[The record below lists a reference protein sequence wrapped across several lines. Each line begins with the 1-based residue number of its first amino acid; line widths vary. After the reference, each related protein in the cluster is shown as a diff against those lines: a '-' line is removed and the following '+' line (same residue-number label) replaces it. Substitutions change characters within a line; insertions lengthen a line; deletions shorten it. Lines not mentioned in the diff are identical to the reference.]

1 MAEEVKIVDVAGGP
15 AAEATLQELL
25 KVMKSQAGGGSG
37 GGGDSKGAAAAQGLY
52 TTAVTRGTK
61 SQAKNTKGIDK
72 STSALNKMA
81 SAVGGL
87 VTGTFGI
94 LQNILGGVIGVGV
107 NLIKAFGD
115 GTGTLT
121 DMVSAIPGIGS
132 ILGMFTGYLDNTLT
146 VFQQLSS
153 SGASFNN
160 NLTEIR
166 TSAAGAKVSLESFA
180 SLVGSNT
187 EGLAAFGGTV
197 TQGAAMFGKARK
209 ALNKYEGDLLNMGL
223 TFEEINEGL
232 MDYMTLNRAGS
243 RGQQQDMAKLAE
255 GSAMYSKGLL
265 TLSKLT
271 GKDIKAQKES
281 LAAKQND
288 IAFQMQLS
296 KLRPEERAKVQAG
309 LAEALAAGGDVGA
322 EYFKQ
327 QFLGM
332 PPLTS
337 ATQLFVS
344 TMGDSATA
352 IRSMHEQATN
362 TGVTMKEFSAGTAGR
377 LADFVE
383 GQAKAGASMETMLM
397 AAGAGLDGPA
407 GEIANIMNDMG
418 IKFTDYTDDNGKFNK
433 AKFILDAEAAAK
445 ENDKRQDAAKA
456 LLSFQSTLRNIKLK
470 FETDLVAPLTT
481 LVGPALLKIS
491 TLFDGWVKG
500 DGKTMFASVKKIFDK
515 FTVALDAFG
524 LGGALDT
531 LFTDLGALLGPKL
544 ETMMGT
550 IKGFLFGKTAEEVKT
565 ELAAQESTLK
575 AKQESLQAEYDKL
588 EKAINSGN
596 LVGPESKAAE
606 EKFASIKA
614 QLELVDAK
622 IIETGENLKNPT
634 ASAGLFGDMF
644 GTIWESI
651 SGMDWGT
658 IAISL
663 GVLGA
668 AIVAL
673 GFVAKPVVIPLV
685 AIGVAAAGIGAGA
698 AGVSLLIDSITG
710 SVGKLADG
718 LKKFEN
724 LDSGKLLDVGTSLGP
739 LTAGI
744 MDLAKGGIV
753 ASFVSE
759 GALEGLAKGIKSFE
773 GLDAAGLTPIGTA
786 IKSLGDPIKEIASAG
801 FFANFVSDGALEGL
815 AKGIKSFEGLDVKG
829 LTATGPALAA
839 LQQGIAAFTGDG
851 VLDSVS
857 KGVGGFIS
865 SLFGGEEGQFD
876 ALIDGLKK
884 FEEVNADAIHKVG
897 TGLQGLSEFASS
909 DVDLGQINFS
919 ADGLQRLNDITKTL
933 DADAITK
940 YNEAL
945 EKLVEVLGNLNEE
958 LSGANAPGNATAG
971 TNAGSNSPA
980 ANALGNITGS
990 NSQAATD
997 RLNMLVGQLVDLQ
1010 TENNRIGG
1018 KTVKALGGNMQA

>member
-25 KVMKSQAGGGSG
+25 KVMKGSSGGTG
-37 GGGDSKGAAAAQGLY
+37 GGGPSDAASKASDLY

-61 SQAKNTKGIDK
+61 SQAKNTKGLDK
-72 STSALNKMA
+72 STTALEKMA
-81 SAVGGL
+81 SAVGGM
-87 VTGTFGI
+87 VKGTFG
-94 LQNILGGVIGVGV
+94 LLKNVLGGMIGIST
-107 NLIKAFGD
+107 NLVKAFGD

-160 NLTEIR
+160 NLTLLR
-166 TSAAGAKVSLESFA
+166 VSAAGAKVSLESFA
-180 SLVGSNT
+180 GLIGQNT

-197 TQGAAMFGKARK
+197 TQGAIMFGKART

-243 RGQQQDMAKLAE
+243 RGQQQDMAALAE
-255 GSAMYSKGLL
+255 GSAMYSKSLL
-265 TLSKLT
+265 TLSKLA
-271 GKDIKAQKES
+271 GKDIKAQKEA

-288 IAFQMQLS
+288 IAFQMQLA

-337 ATQLFVS
+337 ATQMFVS

-352 IRSMHEQATN
+352 IRAMHEQATN
-362 TGVTMKEFSAGTAGR
+362 TGVTMEQFSAGTAGR
-377 LADFVE
+377 LADFIE

-407 GEIANIMNDMG
+407 GEIAQIMNDMG
-418 IKFTDYTDDNGKFNK
+418 IKFTDYTDENGNFNREKF
-433 AKFILDAEAAAK
+433 LQDAEAAKK
-445 ENDKRQDAAKA
+445 ENDKRDEAAKG
-456 LLSFQSTLRNIKLK
+456 LLAFQQTLRNIKLA
-470 FETDLVAPLTT
+470 FETNIVAPITEAVGPQLKLLGEAFSNANSTT
-481 LVGPALLKIS
+481 LTPFIEKIGAEIEKV
-491 TLFDGWVKG
+491 TAD
-500 DGKTMFASVKKIFDK
+500 INK
-515 FTVALDAFG
+515 FGVA
-524 LGGALDT
+524 GALDSLITRIGVAAKPVFTGMMDT
-531 LFTDLGALLGPKL
+531 LSRFIFGETKTDMEARLNETKADLESQSAEIDAQIKALQ
-544 ETMMGT
+544 
-550 IKGFLFGKTAEEVKT
+550 T
-565 ELAAQESTLK
+565 ELPNLSGAAADAAT
-575 AKQESLQAEYDKL
+575 KQIQGLEQQLANVGRQIGETQVEIDGAED
-588 EKAINSGN
+588 S
-596 LVGPESKAAE
+596 S
-606 EKFASIKA
+606 
-614 QLELVDAK
+614 
-622 IIETGENLKNPT
+622 
-634 ASAGLFGDMF
+634 GLFGDTF
-644 GTIWESI
+644 STIWESI
-651 SGMDWGT
+651 KEMDWGT
-658 IAISL
+658 VAISL
-663 GVLGA
+663 GVMGA

-673 GFVAKPVVIPLV
+673 GFAAKPVVLPLI
-685 AIGVAAAGIGAGA
+685 AIGAAAAGIGVGA
-698 AGVSLLIDSITG
+698 SGIADLIDSITG

-718 LKKFEN
+718 VKKFED
-724 LDSGKLLDVGTSLGP
+724 LDSGKLLDVGNALGP
-739 LTAGI
+739 LTTNI

-753 ASFVSE
+753 ASFVGE
-759 GALEGLAKGIKSFE
+759 GALEGLAAGVKSFE
-773 GLDAAGLTPIGTA
+773 GLDAATLTPIGAA
-786 IKSLGDPIKEIASAG
+786 IQGLGDPIKEIASAG

-815 AKGIKSFEGLDVKG
+815 AKGVKSFEGLDVKG

-876 ALIDGLKK
+876 ALIEGLKK

-897 TGLQGLSEFASS
+897 TGLQGLSEFATS

-919 ADGLQRLNDITKTL
+919 ADGLERLNDITKTL
-933 DADAITK
+933 DAGAITK

-945 EKLVEVLGNLNEE
+945 EKLVEVLGELNTE
-958 LSGANAPGNATAG
+958 LSGANVPGATGGGATSG
-971 TNAGSNSPA
+971 PSPA
-980 ANALGNITGS
+980 ANALGNVSGS
-990 NSQAATD
+990 NSNSATE
-997 RLNMLVGQLVDLQ
+997 RLNMLVSQLVELQ

>member
-25 KVMKSQAGGGSG
+25 KVMKGGAGGGG
-37 GGGDSKGAAAAQGLY
+37 GGGSSDAASKASDLY
-52 TTAVTRGTK
+52 TAAVTRGTK
-61 SQAKNTKGIDK
+61 SQAKNTKGLDK
-72 STSALNKMA
+72 STTALEKMA
-81 SAVGGL
+81 GAVSFL
-87 VTGTFGI
+87 ATGAFGI
-94 LQNILGGVIGVGV
+94 LQNVIGGIIGVGV

-160 NLTEIR
+160 NLTLIR

-180 SLVGSNT
+180 SLIGSNT

-197 TQGAAMFGKARK
+197 TQGAIMFGKART

-243 RGQQQDMAKLAE
+243 RGQQQDMAALAE
-255 GSAMYSKGLL
+255 GSAMYSKSLL
-265 TLSKLT
+265 TLSKLA
-271 GKDIKAQKES
+271 GKDIKAQKEA

-288 IAFQMQLS
+288 IAFQMQLA
-296 KLRPEERAKVQAG
+296 KLRPEERQKVQAG

-337 ATQLFVS
+337 ATQMFVS

-352 IRSMHEQATN
+352 IRAMHEQATN
-362 TGVTMKEFSAGTAGR
+362 TGVTMEQFSAGTAGR
-377 LADFVE
+377 LADFIQ
-383 GQAKAGASMETMLM
+383 GQANAGASMEAMLM

-407 GEIANIMNDMG
+407 AEIAGIMNDMG
-418 IKFTDYTDDNGKFNK
+418 IKFTDYTDENGNFNR
-433 AKFILDAEAAAK
+433 AKFLQDAEAAQK
-445 ENDKRQDAAKA
+445 ENDKRQDAAEA
-456 LLSFQSTLRNIKLK
+456 LLSFQQTLRNIKQQ
-470 FETDLVAPLTT
+470 FEINIVAPLTKS
-481 LVGPALLKIS
+481 LGPALTATSKVFSDWAEGTTIFTDIS
-491 TLFDGWVKG
+491 DAFDAFTADIQDFGFGVAITSLFDSMSTSIGP
-500 DGKTMFASVKKIFDK
+500 FAE
-515 FTVALDAFG
+515 
-524 LGGALDT
+524 
-531 LFTDLGALLGPKL
+531 KL
-544 ETMMGT
+544 IDD
-550 IKGFLFGKTAEEVKT
+550 IKGFLFGKSAEDVKT
-565 ELAAQESTLK
+565 DMQEQIDAVKTGRANMQKELDDITAQ
-575 AKQESLQAEYDKL
+575 
-588 EKAINSGN
+588 INSGA
-596 LVGPESKAAE
+596 LEGPESKVALARQQE
-606 EKFASIKA
+606 LRDRLLETQNRVTEMTTEMDNAGASSG
-614 QLELVDAK
+614 V
-622 IIETGENLKNPT
+622 
-634 ASAGLFGDMF
+634 FGGIF
-644 GTIWESI
+644 GGIWESI
-651 SGMDWGT
+651 KEMNWGLV
-658 IAISL
+658 AISL

-668 AIVAL
+668 AIVGL
-673 GFVAKPVVIPLV
+673 GFVAKPVVVPLV

-698 AGVSLLIDSITG
+698 AGISLLIDSITG

-718 LKKFEN
+718 LAKFEN

-739 LTAGI
+739 LTTGI

-759 GALEGLAKGIKSFE
+759 GALEGLAAGVKSFE
-773 GLDAAGLTPIGTA
+773 GIDAAGLIPIGAA
-786 IKSLGDPIKEIASAG
+786 IQGLGDPIKEIASAG

-815 AKGIKSFEGLDVKG
+815 AKGVKSFEGLDVAG

-876 ALIDGLKK
+876 ALIEGLKK

-897 TGLQGLSEFASS
+897 TGLQGLSEFATS

-919 ADGLQRLNDITKTL
+919 ADGLERLNDITKTL
-933 DADAITK
+933 DAGAIIK

-945 EKLVEVLGNLNEE
+945 EKLVEVLGELNTE
-958 LSGANAPGNATAG
+958 LSGANVPGATGGG
-971 TNAGSNSPA
+971 TTSGPSPA
-980 ANALGNITGS
+980 ANALGNVSGS
-990 NSQAATD
+990 NSNSATE

-1018 KTVKALGGNMQA
+1018 KTVRALGGNMQA

>member
-1 MAEEVKIVDVAGGP
+1 
-15 AAEATLQELL
+15 
-25 KVMKSQAGGGSG
+25 
-37 GGGDSKGAAAAQGLY
+37 
-52 TTAVTRGTK
+52 
-61 SQAKNTKGIDK
+61 
-72 STSALNKMA
+72 MA
-81 SAVGGL
+81 SAVGGM
-87 VTGTFGI
+87 VKGTFG
-94 LQNILGGVIGVGV
+94 LLKNVLGGMIGIST
-107 NLIKAFGD
+107 NLVKAFGD

-160 NLTEIR
+160 NLTLLR
-166 TSAAGAKVSLESFA
+166 VSAAGAKVSLESFA
-180 SLVGSNT
+180 GLIGQNT

-197 TQGAAMFGKARK
+197 TQGAIMFGKART

-243 RGQQQDMAKLAE
+243 RGQQQDMAALAE
-255 GSAMYSKGLL
+255 GSAMYSKSLL
-265 TLSKLT
+265 TLSKLA
-271 GKDIKAQKES
+271 GKDIKAQKEA

-288 IAFQMQLS
+288 IAFQMQLA

-337 ATQLFVS
+337 ATQMFVS

-352 IRSMHEQATN
+352 IRAMHEQATN
-362 TGVTMKEFSAGTAGR
+362 TGVTMEQFSAGTAGR
-377 LADFVE
+377 LADFIE

-407 GEIANIMNDMG
+407 GEIAQIMNDMG
-418 IKFTDYTDDNGKFNK
+418 IKFTDYTDENGNFNREKF
-433 AKFILDAEAAAK
+433 LQDAEAAKK
-445 ENDKRQDAAKA
+445 ENDKRDEAAKG
-456 LLSFQSTLRNIKLK
+456 LLAFQQTLRNIKLA
-470 FETDLVAPLTT
+470 FETNIVAPITEAVGPQLKLLGEAFSNANSTT
-481 LVGPALLKIS
+481 LTPFIEKIGAEIEKV
-491 TLFDGWVKG
+491 TAD
-500 DGKTMFASVKKIFDK
+500 INK
-515 FTVALDAFG
+515 FGVA
-524 LGGALDT
+524 GALDSLITRIGVAAKPVFTGMMDT
-531 LFTDLGALLGPKL
+531 LSRFIFGETKTDMEARLNETKADLESQSAEIDAQIKALQ
-544 ETMMGT
+544 
-550 IKGFLFGKTAEEVKT
+550 T
-565 ELAAQESTLK
+565 ELPNLSGAAADAAT
-575 AKQESLQAEYDKL
+575 KQIQGLEQQLANVGRQIGETQVEIDGAED
-588 EKAINSGN
+588 S
-596 LVGPESKAAE
+596 S
-606 EKFASIKA
+606 
-614 QLELVDAK
+614 
-622 IIETGENLKNPT
+622 
-634 ASAGLFGDMF
+634 GLFGDTF
-644 GTIWESI
+644 STIWESI
-651 SGMDWGT
+651 KEMDWGT
-658 IAISL
+658 VAISL
-663 GVLGA
+663 GVMGA

-673 GFVAKPVVIPLV
+673 GFAAKPVVLPLI
-685 AIGVAAAGIGAGA
+685 AIGAAAAGIGYGA
-698 AGVSLLIDSITG
+698 SGIADLIDSITG

-718 LKKFEN
+718 VKKFED
-724 LDSGKLLDVGTSLGP
+724 LDSGKLLDVGNALGP
-739 LTAGI
+739 LTTNI

-753 ASFVSE
+753 ASFVGE
-759 GALEGLAKGIKSFE
+759 GALEGLAAGVKSFE
-773 GLDAAGLTPIGTA
+773 GLDAATLTPIGAA
-786 IKSLGDPIKEIASAG
+786 IQGLGDPIKEIASAG

-815 AKGIKSFEGLDVKG
+815 AKGVKSFEGLDVKG

-876 ALIDGLKK
+876 ALIEGLKK

-897 TGLQGLSEFASS
+897 TGLQGLSEFATS

-919 ADGLQRLNDITKTL
+919 ADGLERLNDITKTL
-933 DADAITK
+933 DAGAITK

-945 EKLVEVLGNLNEE
+945 EKLVEVLGELNTE
-958 LSGANAPGNATAG
+958 LSGANVPGATGGGATSG
-971 TNAGSNSPA
+971 PSPA
-980 ANALGNITGS
+980 ANALGNVSGS
-990 NSQAATD
+990 NSNSATE
-997 RLNMLVGQLVDLQ
+997 RLNMLVSQLVELQ

>member
-25 KVMKSQAGGGSG
+25 KVMKGSSGGTG
-37 GGGDSKGAAAAQGLY
+37 GGGPSDAASKASDLY

-61 SQAKNTKGIDK
+61 SQAKNTKGLEK
-72 STSALNKMA
+72 STTALEKMA

-87 VTGTFGI
+87 VTGAFG
-94 LQNILGGVIGVGV
+94 LLKNVLGGVIGIST
-107 NLIKAFGD
+107 NLVKAFGD

-160 NLTEIR
+160 NLTLLR
-166 TSAAGAKVSLESFA
+166 VSAAGAKVSLESFA
-180 SLVGSNT
+180 GLIGQNT

-197 TQGAAMFGKARK
+197 TQGAIMFGKARR

-243 RGQQQDMAKLAE
+243 RGQQQDMAALAE
-255 GSAMYSKGLL
+255 GSAMYSKSLM
-265 TLSKLT
+265 TLSKLA
-271 GKDIKAQKES
+271 GKDIKAQKEA

-288 IAFQMQLS
+288 IAFQMQLA

-337 ATQLFVS
+337 ATQMFVS

-352 IRSMHEQATN
+352 IRAMHEQATN
-362 TGVTMKEFSAGTAGR
+362 TGVTMEQFSAGTAGR

-407 GEIANIMNDMG
+407 GEIAQIMNDMG
-418 IKFTDYTDDNGKFNK
+418 IKFTDYTDANGNFNK
-433 AKFILDAEAAAK
+433 AKFIQDAEAAQK
-445 ENDKRQDAAKA
+445 ENDKRDEAAQG
-456 LLSFQSTLRNIKLK
+456 LLAFQQTLRNIKLA
-470 FETDLVAPLTT
+470 FETNIVAPITKAVGPQLKLLGEAFSNANSTT
-481 LVGPALLKIS
+481 LTPFIEKIGAEIEKV
-491 TLFDGWVKG
+491 TAD
-500 DGKTMFASVKKIFDK
+500 INK
-515 FTVALDAFG
+515 FGVA
-524 LGGALDT
+524 GALDSLITRIGVAAKPVFTGMMDT
-531 LFTDLGALLGPKL
+531 LSRFIFGETKTDMEARLNETKADLESQSAEIDAQIKALQ
-544 ETMMGT
+544 
-550 IKGFLFGKTAEEVKT
+550 T
-565 ELAAQESTLK
+565 ELPNLSGAAADAAT
-575 AKQESLQAEYDKL
+575 KQIQGLEQQLANVGRQIGETQVEIDGAED
-588 EKAINSGN
+588 S
-596 LVGPESKAAE
+596 S
-606 EKFASIKA
+606 
-614 QLELVDAK
+614 
-622 IIETGENLKNPT
+622 
-634 ASAGLFGDMF
+634 GLFGDTF
-644 GTIWESI
+644 STIWESI
-651 SGMDWGT
+651 SKMDWGT
-658 IAISL
+658 VAISL
-663 GVLGA
+663 GVMGA

-673 GFVAKPVVIPLV
+673 GFAAKPVVLPLI
-685 AIGVAAAGIGAGA
+685 AIGAAAAGIGVGA
-698 AGVSLLIDSITG
+698 SGIAALIDSITG

-718 LKKFEN
+718 VKKFED
-724 LDSGKLLDVGTSLGP
+724 LDSGKLLDVGNALGP
-739 LTAGI
+739 LTTNI

-753 ASFVSE
+753 ASFVGE
-759 GALEGLAKGIKSFE
+759 GALEGLAAGVKSFE
-773 GLDAAGLTPIGTA
+773 GLDAATLTPIGAA
-786 IKSLGDPIKEIASAG
+786 IQGLGDPIKEIASAG

-815 AKGIKSFEGLDVKG
+815 AKGVKSFEGLDVKG

-876 ALIDGLKK
+876 ALIEGLKK

-897 TGLQGLSEFASS
+897 TGLQGLSEFATS

-919 ADGLQRLNDITKTL
+919 ADGLERLNDITKTL
-933 DADAITK
+933 DAGAITK

-945 EKLVEVLGNLNEE
+945 EKLVEVLGELNTE
-958 LSGANAPGNATAG
+958 LSGANVPGATGGGATSG
-971 TNAGSNSPA
+971 PSPA
-980 ANALGNITGS
+980 ANALGNMSGS
-990 NSQAATD
+990 NSNSATE
-997 RLNMLVGQLVDLQ
+997 RLNMLVSQLVELQ

>member
-25 KVMKSQAGGGSG
+25 KVMKGSSGGTG
-37 GGGDSKGAAAAQGLY
+37 GGGPSDAASKASDLY

-61 SQAKNTKGIDK
+61 SQAKNTKGLDK
-72 STSALNKMA
+72 STTALEKMA
-81 SAVGGL
+81 SAVGGM
-87 VTGTFGI
+87 VKGTFG
-94 LQNILGGVIGVGV
+94 LLKNVLGGMIGIST
-107 NLIKAFGD
+107 NLVKAFGD

-160 NLTEIR
+160 NLTLLR
-166 TSAAGAKVSLESFA
+166 VSAAGAKVSLESFA
-180 SLVGSNT
+180 GLIGQNT

-197 TQGAAMFGKARK
+197 TQGAIMFGKART

-243 RGQQQDMAKLAE
+243 RGQQQDMAALAE
-255 GSAMYSKGLL
+255 GSAMYSKSLL
-265 TLSKLT
+265 TLSKLA
-271 GKDIKAQKES
+271 GKDIKAQKEA

-288 IAFQMQLS
+288 IAFQMQLA

-337 ATQLFVS
+337 ATQMFVS

-352 IRSMHEQATN
+352 IRAMHEQATN
-362 TGVTMKEFSAGTAGR
+362 TGVTMEQFSAGTAGR
-377 LADFVE
+377 LADFIE

-407 GEIANIMNDMG
+407 GEIAQIMNDMG
-418 IKFTDYTDDNGKFNK
+418 IKFTDYTDENGNFNREKF
-433 AKFILDAEAAAK
+433 LQDAEAAKK
-445 ENDKRQDAAKA
+445 ENDKRDEAAKG
-456 LLSFQSTLRNIKLK
+456 LLAFQQTLRNIKLA
-470 FETDLVAPLTT
+470 FETNIVAPITEAVGPQLKLLGEAFSNANSTT
-481 LVGPALLKIS
+481 LTPFIEKIGAEIEKV
-491 TLFDGWVKG
+491 TAD
-500 DGKTMFASVKKIFDK
+500 INK
-515 FTVALDAFG
+515 FGVA
-524 LGGALDT
+524 GALDSLITRIGVAAKPVFTGMMDT
-531 LFTDLGALLGPKL
+531 LSRFIFGETKTDMEARLNETKADLESQSAEIDAQIKALQ
-544 ETMMGT
+544 
-550 IKGFLFGKTAEEVKT
+550 T
-565 ELAAQESTLK
+565 ELPNLSGAAADAAT
-575 AKQESLQAEYDKL
+575 KQIQGLEQQLANVGRQIGETQVEIDGAED
-588 EKAINSGN
+588 S
-596 LVGPESKAAE
+596 S
-606 EKFASIKA
+606 
-614 QLELVDAK
+614 
-622 IIETGENLKNPT
+622 
-634 ASAGLFGDMF
+634 GLFGDTF
-644 GTIWESI
+644 STIWESI
-651 SGMDWGT
+651 KEMDWGT
-658 IAISL
+658 VAISL
-663 GVLGA
+663 GVMGA

-673 GFVAKPVVIPLV
+673 GFAAKPVVLPLI
-685 AIGVAAAGIGAGA
+685 AIGAAAAGIGYGA
-698 AGVSLLIDSITG
+698 SGIADLIDSITG

-718 LKKFEN
+718 VKKFED
-724 LDSGKLLDVGTSLGP
+724 LDSGKLLDVGNALGP
-739 LTAGI
+739 LTTNI

-753 ASFVSE
+753 ASFVGE
-759 GALEGLAKGIKSFE
+759 GALEGLAAGVKSFE
-773 GLDAAGLTPIGTA
+773 GLDAATLTPIGAA
-786 IKSLGDPIKEIASAG
+786 IQGLGDPIKEIASAG

-815 AKGIKSFEGLDVKG
+815 AKGVKSFEGLDVKG

-876 ALIDGLKK
+876 ALIEGLKK

-897 TGLQGLSEFASS
+897 TGLQGLSEFATS

-919 ADGLQRLNDITKTL
+919 ADGLERLNDITKTL
-933 DADAITK
+933 DAGAITK

-945 EKLVEVLGNLNEE
+945 EKLVEVLGELNTE
-958 LSGANAPGNATAG
+958 LSGANVPGATGGGATSG
-971 TNAGSNSPA
+971 PSPA
-980 ANALGNITGS
+980 ANALGNVSGS
-990 NSQAATD
+990 NSNSATE
-997 RLNMLVGQLVDLQ
+997 RLNMLVAQLVDLQ

>member
-25 KVMKSQAGGGSG
+25 KVMKGSSGGTG
-37 GGGDSKGAAAAQGLY
+37 GGGPSDAASKASDLY

-61 SQAKNTKGIDK
+61 SQAKNTKGLDK
-72 STSALNKMA
+72 STTALEKMA
-81 SAVGGL
+81 SAVGGM
-87 VTGTFGI
+87 VKGTFG
-94 LQNILGGVIGVGV
+94 LLKNVLGGMIGIST
-107 NLIKAFGD
+107 NLVKAFGD

-160 NLTEIR
+160 NLTLLR
-166 TSAAGAKVSLESFA
+166 VSAAGAKVSLESFA
-180 SLVGSNT
+180 GLIGQNT

-197 TQGAAMFGKARK
+197 TQGAIMFGKART

-243 RGQQQDMAKLAE
+243 RGQQQDMAALAE
-255 GSAMYSKGLL
+255 GSAMYSKSLM
-265 TLSKLT
+265 TLSKLA
-271 GKDIKAQKES
+271 GKDIKAQKEA

-288 IAFQMQLS
+288 IAFQMQLA

-337 ATQLFVS
+337 ATQMFVS

-352 IRSMHEQATN
+352 IRAMHEQATN
-362 TGVTMKEFSAGTAGR
+362 TGVTMEQFSAGTAGR
-377 LADFVE
+377 LADFIE

-407 GEIANIMNDMG
+407 GEIAQIMNDMG
-418 IKFTDYTDDNGKFNK
+418 IKFTDYTDENGNFNREKF
-433 AKFILDAEAAAK
+433 LQDAEAAKK
-445 ENDKRQDAAKA
+445 ENDKRDEAAKG
-456 LLSFQSTLRNIKLK
+456 LLAFQQTLRNIKLA
-470 FETDLVAPLTT
+470 FETNIVAPITEAVGPQLKLLGEAFSNANSTT
-481 LVGPALLKIS
+481 LTPFIEKIGAEIEKV
-491 TLFDGWVKG
+491 TAD
-500 DGKTMFASVKKIFDK
+500 INK
-515 FTVALDAFG
+515 FGVA
-524 LGGALDT
+524 GALDSLITRIGVAAKPVFTGMMDT
-531 LFTDLGALLGPKL
+531 LSRFIFGETKTDMEARLNETKADLESQSAEIDAQIKALQ
-544 ETMMGT
+544 
-550 IKGFLFGKTAEEVKT
+550 T
-565 ELAAQESTLK
+565 ELPNLSGAAADAAT
-575 AKQESLQAEYDKL
+575 KQIQGLEQQLANVGRQIGETQVEIDGAED
-588 EKAINSGN
+588 S
-596 LVGPESKAAE
+596 S
-606 EKFASIKA
+606 
-614 QLELVDAK
+614 
-622 IIETGENLKNPT
+622 
-634 ASAGLFGDMF
+634 GLFGDTF
-644 GTIWESI
+644 STIWESI
-651 SGMDWGT
+651 KEMDWGT
-658 IAISL
+658 VAISL
-663 GVLGA
+663 GVMGA

-673 GFVAKPVVIPLV
+673 GFAAKPVVLPLI
-685 AIGVAAAGIGAGA
+685 AIGAAAAGIGYGA
-698 AGVSLLIDSITG
+698 SGIADLIDSITG

-718 LKKFEN
+718 VKKFED
-724 LDSGKLLDVGTSLGP
+724 LDSGKLLDVGNALGP
-739 LTAGI
+739 LTTNI

-753 ASFVSE
+753 ASFVGE
-759 GALEGLAKGIKSFE
+759 GALEGLAAGVKSFE
-773 GLDAAGLTPIGTA
+773 GLDAATLTPIGAA
-786 IKSLGDPIKEIASAG
+786 IQGLGDPIKEIASAG

-815 AKGIKSFEGLDVKG
+815 AKGVKSFEGLDVKG

-876 ALIDGLKK
+876 ALIEGLKK

-897 TGLQGLSEFASS
+897 TGLQGLSEFATS

-919 ADGLQRLNDITKTL
+919 ADGLERLNDITKTL
-933 DADAITK
+933 DAGAITK

-945 EKLVEVLGNLNEE
+945 EKLVEVLGELNTE
-958 LSGANAPGNATAG
+958 LSGANVPGATGGGATSG
-971 TNAGSNSPA
+971 PSPA
-980 ANALGNITGS
+980 ANALGNVSGS
-990 NSQAATD
+990 NSNSATE
-997 RLNMLVGQLVDLQ
+997 RLNMLVSQLVELQ

>member
-25 KVMKSQAGGGSG
+25 KVMKGSSGGTG
-37 GGGDSKGAAAAQGLY
+37 GGGPSDAASKASDLY

-61 SQAKNTKGIDK
+61 SQAKNTKGLDK
-72 STSALNKMA
+72 STTALEKMA
-81 SAVGGL
+81 SAVGGM
-87 VTGTFGI
+87 VKGTFG
-94 LQNILGGVIGVGV
+94 LLKNVLGGMIGIST
-107 NLIKAFGD
+107 NLVKAFGD

-160 NLTEIR
+160 NLTLLR
-166 TSAAGAKVSLESFA
+166 VSAAGAKVSLESFA
-180 SLVGSNT
+180 GLIGQNT

-197 TQGAAMFGKARK
+197 TQGAIMFGKART

-243 RGQQQDMAKLAE
+243 RGQQQDMAALAE
-255 GSAMYSKGLL
+255 GSAMYSKSLL
-265 TLSKLT
+265 TLSKLA
-271 GKDIKAQKES
+271 GKDIKAQKEA

-288 IAFQMQLS
+288 IAFQMQLA

-337 ATQLFVS
+337 ATQMFVS

-352 IRSMHEQATN
+352 IRAMHEQATN
-362 TGVTMKEFSAGTAGR
+362 TGVTMEQFSAGTAGR
-377 LADFVE
+377 LADFIE

-407 GEIANIMNDMG
+407 GEIAQIMNDMG
-418 IKFTDYTDDNGKFNK
+418 IKFTDYTDENGNFNREKF
-433 AKFILDAEAAAK
+433 LQDAEAAKK
-445 ENDKRQDAAKA
+445 ENDKRDEAAKG
-456 LLSFQSTLRNIKLK
+456 LLAFQQTLRNIKLA
-470 FETDLVAPLTT
+470 FETNIVAPITEAVGPQLKLLGEAFSNANSTT
-481 LVGPALLKIS
+481 LTPFIEKIGAEIEKV
-491 TLFDGWVKG
+491 TAD
-500 DGKTMFASVKKIFDK
+500 INK
-515 FTVALDAFG
+515 FGVA
-524 LGGALDT
+524 GALDSLITRIGVAAKPVFTGMMDT
-531 LFTDLGALLGPKL
+531 LSRFIFGETKTDMEARLNETKADLESQSAEIDAQIKALQ
-544 ETMMGT
+544 
-550 IKGFLFGKTAEEVKT
+550 T
-565 ELAAQESTLK
+565 ELPNLSGAAADAAT
-575 AKQESLQAEYDKL
+575 KQIQGLEQQLANVGRQIGETQVEIDGAED
-588 EKAINSGN
+588 S
-596 LVGPESKAAE
+596 S
-606 EKFASIKA
+606 
-614 QLELVDAK
+614 
-622 IIETGENLKNPT
+622 
-634 ASAGLFGDMF
+634 GLFGDTF
-644 GTIWESI
+644 STIWESI
-651 SGMDWGT
+651 KEMDWGT
-658 IAISL
+658 VAISL
-663 GVLGA
+663 GVMGA

-673 GFVAKPVVIPLV
+673 GFAAKPVVLPLI
-685 AIGVAAAGIGAGA
+685 AIGAAAAGIGYGA
-698 AGVSLLIDSITG
+698 SGIADLIDSITG

-718 LKKFEN
+718 VKKFED
-724 LDSGKLLDVGTSLGP
+724 LDSGKLLDVGNALGP
-739 LTAGI
+739 LTTNI

-753 ASFVSE
+753 ASFVGE
-759 GALEGLAKGIKSFE
+759 GALEGLAAGVKSFE
-773 GLDAAGLTPIGTA
+773 GLDAATLTPIGAA
-786 IKSLGDPIKEIASAG
+786 IQGLGDPIKEIASAG

-815 AKGIKSFEGLDVKG
+815 AKGVKSFEGLDVKG

-876 ALIDGLKK
+876 ALIEGLKK

-897 TGLQGLSEFASS
+897 TGLQGLSEFATS

-919 ADGLQRLNDITKTL
+919 ADGLERLNDITKTL
-933 DADAITK
+933 DAGAITK

-945 EKLVEVLGNLNEE
+945 EKLVEVLGELNTE
-958 LSGANAPGNATAG
+958 LSGANVPGATGGGATSG
-971 TNAGSNSPA
+971 PSPA
-980 ANALGNITGS
+980 ANALGNVSGS
-990 NSQAATD
+990 NSDSATE
-997 RLNMLVGQLVDLQ
+997 RLNMLVAQLVDLQ

>member
-25 KVMKSQAGGGSG
+25 KVMKGGAGGGG
-37 GGGDSKGAAAAQGLY
+37 GGGSSDAASKASDLY
-52 TTAVTRGTK
+52 TAAVTRGTK
-61 SQAKNTKGIDK
+61 SQAKNTKGLDK
-72 STSALNKMA
+72 STTALEKMA
-81 SAVGGL
+81 SAVGGI
-87 VTGTFGI
+87 VTGTFG
-94 LQNILGGVIGVGV
+94 LLKNVLGGVIGISV

-160 NLTEIR
+160 NLTLIR

-180 SLVGSNT
+180 SLIGSNT

-197 TQGAAMFGKARK
+197 TQGAIMFGKART

-243 RGQQQDMAKLAE
+243 RGQQQDMAALAE
-255 GSAMYSKGLL
+255 GSAMYSKSLL
-265 TLSKLT
+265 TLSKLA
-271 GKDIKAQKES
+271 GKDIKAQKEA

-288 IAFQMQLS
+288 IAFQMQLA
-296 KLRPEERAKVQAG
+296 KLRPEERQKVQAG

-337 ATQLFVS
+337 ATQMFVS

-352 IRSMHEQATN
+352 IRAMHEQATN
-362 TGVTMKEFSAGTAGR
+362 TGVTMEQFSAGTAGR
-377 LADFVE
+377 LADFIQ
-383 GQAKAGASMETMLM
+383 GQANAGASMEAMLM

-407 GEIANIMNDMG
+407 AEIAGIMNDMG
-418 IKFTDYTDDNGKFNK
+418 IKFTDYTDENGNFNR
-433 AKFILDAEAAAK
+433 AKFLQDAEAAQK
-445 ENDKRQDAAKA
+445 ENDKRQDAAEA
-456 LLSFQSTLRNIKLK
+456 LLSFQQTLRNIKQQ
-470 FETDLVAPLTT
+470 FEINIVAPLTKS
-481 LVGPALLKIS
+481 LGPALTATSKVFSDWAEGTTIFTDIS
-491 TLFDGWVKG
+491 DAFDAFTADIQDFGFGVAITSLFDSMSTSIGP
-500 DGKTMFASVKKIFDK
+500 FAE
-515 FTVALDAFG
+515 
-524 LGGALDT
+524 
-531 LFTDLGALLGPKL
+531 KL
-544 ETMMGT
+544 IDD
-550 IKGFLFGKTAEEVKT
+550 IKGFLFGKSAEDVKT
-565 ELAAQESTLK
+565 DMQEQIDAVKTGRANMQKELDDITAQ
-575 AKQESLQAEYDKL
+575 
-588 EKAINSGN
+588 INSGA
-596 LVGPESKAAE
+596 LEGPESKVALARQQE
-606 EKFASIKA
+606 LRDRLLETQNRVTEMTTEMDNAGASSG
-614 QLELVDAK
+614 V
-622 IIETGENLKNPT
+622 
-634 ASAGLFGDMF
+634 FGGIF
-644 GTIWESI
+644 GGIWESI
-651 SGMDWGT
+651 KEMNWGLV
-658 IAISL
+658 AISL

-668 AIVAL
+668 AIVGL
-673 GFVAKPVVIPLV
+673 GFVAKPVVVPLV
-685 AIGVAAAGIGAGA
+685 AIGVAAAGIGAAA
-698 AGVSLLIDSITG
+698 AGISRLIDSITG

-718 LKKFEN
+718 LAKFEN

-739 LTAGI
+739 LTTGI

-759 GALEGLAKGIKSFE
+759 GALEGLAAGVKSFE
-773 GLDAAGLTPIGTA
+773 GIDAAGLIPIGAA
-786 IKSLGDPIKEIASAG
+786 IQGLGDPIKEIASAG

-815 AKGIKSFEGLDVKG
+815 AKGVKSFEGLDVAG

-876 ALIDGLKK
+876 ALIEGLKK

-897 TGLQGLSEFASS
+897 TGLQGLSEFATS

-919 ADGLQRLNDITKTL
+919 ADGLERLNDITKTL
-933 DADAITK
+933 DAGAIIK

-945 EKLVEVLGNLNEE
+945 EKLVEVLGELNTE
-958 LSGANAPGNATAG
+958 LSGANVPGATGGG
-971 TNAGSNSPA
+971 TTSGPSPA
-980 ANALGNITGS
+980 ANALGNVSGS
-990 NSQAATD
+990 NSNSATE